1 MTDIIKQLNAISMTN
16 TYKLHDLL
24 DKVLSIQ
31 FVNFPENEIKFD
43 QERVAFVSQID
54 EHVLVVQRD
63 MNTFTVISRVVKD
76 NDILAECVISVD
88 GQFNEKYGEKLGA
101 FDKILGA
108 AEGNPEFS
116 MARTAFDEYENI
128 PEPRPEEDVYV
139 DGLIETVEEQIDS
152 IKESLGIEPDAKV
165 EITQDENGDT
175 EIKANGE
182 VVASET
188 EETKGEGETTEE
200 GTEPT
205 EEGKQGELDF
215 DGD

>member
-43 QERVAFVSQID
+43 QERVAFVSQVD

-88 GQFNEKYGEKLGA
+88 GQFNEKYGRMDPELKKKVSTWFTEIGVIDVKTLESSEP
-101 FDKILGA
+101 DE
-108 AEGNPEFS
+108 AE
-116 MARTAFDEYENI
+116 ENI
-128 PEPRPEEDVYV
+128 S
-139 DGLIETVEEQIDS
+139 ETVT
-152 IKESLGIEPDAKV
+152 EPEAV
-165 EITQDENGDT
+165 E
-175 EIKANGE
+175 AE
-182 VVASET
+182 VVT
-188 EETKGEGETTEE
+188 EG
-200 GTEPT
+200 
-205 EEGKQGELDF
+205 
-215 DGD
+215 

>member
-63 MNTFTVISRVVKD
+63 MNTFTVISRVVKN

-88 GQFNEKYGEKLGA
+88 GQFNEKYGRMDPELKKKVSAWFTEIGVIDVKTLESSEP
-101 FDKILGA
+101 
-108 AEGNPEFS
+108 AEAE
-116 MARTAFDEYENI
+116 ENI
-128 PEPRPEEDVYV
+128 SETATEPEA
-139 DGLIETVEEQIDS
+139 VE
-152 IKESLGIEPDAKV
+152 A
-165 EITQDENGDT
+165 
-175 EIKANGE
+175 E
-182 VVASET
+182 VVT
-188 EETKGEGETTEE
+188 EG
-200 GTEPT
+200 
-205 EEGKQGELDF
+205 
-215 DGD
+215 